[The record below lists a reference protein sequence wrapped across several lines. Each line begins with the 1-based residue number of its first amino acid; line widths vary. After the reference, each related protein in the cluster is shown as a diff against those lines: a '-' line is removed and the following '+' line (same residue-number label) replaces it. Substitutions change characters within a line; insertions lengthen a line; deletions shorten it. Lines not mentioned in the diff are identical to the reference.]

1 MKQYKIRPD
10 FIINYVII
18 LVVNINYVI
27 YIKCYLLIMLFLLLL

>member
-10 FIINYVII
+10 FILNYVII

>member
-10 FIINYVII
+10 FILNYVFI

>member
-10 FIINYVII
+10 FILNYVII

-27 YIKCYLLIMLFLLLL
+27 YIKCYLLIMLFSLLL

>member
-10 FIINYVII
+10 FILNYVII

-27 YIKCYLLIMLFLLLL
+27 YIKCYLLIMLFLSLL